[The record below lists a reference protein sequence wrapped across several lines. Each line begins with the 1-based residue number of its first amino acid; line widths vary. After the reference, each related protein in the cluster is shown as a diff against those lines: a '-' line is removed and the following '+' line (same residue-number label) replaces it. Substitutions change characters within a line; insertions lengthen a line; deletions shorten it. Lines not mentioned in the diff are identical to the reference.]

1 MIVYMNWCNFEKVL
15 YNHKPT
21 SMLRYFLPVND
32 IEESFDV
39 MKNLLQ
45 ADIPYLRDNETLRG
59 YLFTSFLSLI
69 AYYRTLKVLKKK
81 GMNRRISVKDVI
93 LQHSKIYMTDVG
105 EKTIAA
111 EIPKKVRELAEL
123 LELNPDLFHKSVL
136 S

>member
-1 MIVYMNWCNFEKVL
+1 
-15 YNHKPT
+15 
-21 SMLRYFLPVND
+21 MLRYFLPVND

-93 LQHSKIYMTDVG
+93 LQHSKIYMADVG

-123 LELNPDLFHKSVL
+123 LGLNPDLFPKSVL